1 MASDCRGGA
10 RSHHSRGVEK
20 KDLVLLHLPRPAA
33 MESNGNT
40 PLPEDMNK
48 PPEGMVLPPKD
59 IKGASPVFSPRVNP
73 ANSAIQPSSRR
84 PQAMSPGTDLSLKVR
99 PVSL

>member
-1 MASDCRGGA
+1 MQIIYHIQSIKNNHDTVICQNEALDTVRGRTATCGYVVSYCCGGA

-20 KDLVLLHLPRPAA
+20 KDLVLPNLPRPAA

-59 IKGASPVFSPRVNP
+59 IKGACLP
-73 ANSAIQPSSRR
+73 
-84 PQAMSPGTDLSLKVR
+84 
-99 PVSL
+99 